1 MADVVG
7 ICNSAL
13 LKIGEPQIVSLSDG
27 SKAAS
32 DCAEQYPKLRDQE
45 LRTHLWN
52 FAKRRA
58 KLPRL
63 TAAPAFGFAHQY
75 QLPADWL
82 RIITVH
88 NNEAGLGGVRYS
100 LEGRR
105 ILSDA
110 EALYLVYV
118 GTVEDP
124 NEMAADFR
132 EVLALLLA
140 ADLAVSI
147 ASSNAL
153 RESML
158 ALYRRRTLQARGS
171 DAIEDW
177 PQPLPESSW
186 VTARNRG
193 HSDGRG
199 CR

>member
-1 MADVVG
+1 MTDVVG

-13 LKIGEPQIVSLSDG
+13 LKIGEPPVVSLSDG
-27 SKAAS
+27 SKVAS

-82 RIITVH
+82 RVVAVH
-88 NNEAGLGGVRYS
+88 SNEAGLGGVRYA
-100 LEGRR
+100 LEGRQL
-105 ILSDA
+105 LSDA

-147 ASSNAL
+147 AGSNAL

-158 ALYRRRTLQARGS
+158 ALYRRRTLQARSS
-171 DAIEDW
+171 DAVEDW
-177 PQPLPESSW
+177 PEPMPESAW
-186 VTARNRG
+186 VTARHGDQGASRG
-193 HSDGRG
+193 GR
-199 CR
+199 